1 MSTETERE
9 MNAILGQEVISADLL
24 RVEVDELR
32 SKDLKKSK
40 RIKELED
47 ALHKAESKTI
57 DYKIQEM
64 VDEAVLAATSDIPDE
79 SSIEDIVYDKV
90 EDAKDELEER
100 LVNKVIKEI
109 VSRLEY

>member
-1 MSTETERE
+1 MNTEKE

-24 RVEVDELR
+24 RVEVDKLR
-32 SKDLKKSK
+32 SEDVKKSK
-40 RIKELED
+40 RIEELEN

-64 VDEAVLAATSDIPDE
+64 IDEAVLVATSDLPGE
-79 SSIEDIVYDKV
+79 ASIEEIVYDKV

-100 LVNKVIKEI
+100 LINKIIKEI
-109 VSRLEY
+109 ISRLEY